1 MLDVHEP
8 EGEVRGWRG
17 LLTHLF
23 VITLGLLIALALE
36 GGVEWMHHKHVA
48 REARAKLR
56 TEFTDNQAT
65 IEQALQ
71 AIAGE
76 QKQAEKNL
84 AAFDQIKAAGSAEA
98 LVFDMHGWLLARSGW
113 DTARETGAF
122 EYMDYE
128 QVDTWAQLVALEDEF
143 MKHEDQLSHDYAR
156 GGMVAARLHAFPAV
170 ASKQERNTTADQ
182 GIAIVLDMQS
192 ELLMCETVGEK
203 QDCEYGKALGGGPLP
218 AFCHS

>member
-23 VITLGLLIALALE
+23 VITLGLLIAQALE
-36 GGVEWMHHKHVA
+36 SGVEWRHHRQVAQEA
-48 REARAKLR
+48 REKIRM
-56 TEFTDNQAT
+56 EFTDNQAT

-98 LVFDMHGWLLARSGW
+98 LAFDMHGWLLSRSGW

-128 QVDTWAQLVALEDEF
+128 QVDSRAQLVALEDEF

-156 GGMVAARLHAFPAV
+156 GGMVAARLHAFPAA
-170 ASKQERNTTADQ
+170 ASKQDLNTTADQ
-182 GIAIVLDMQS
+182 GIAIVLDLQS
-192 ELLMCETVGEK
+192 ELMMCETVGEK
-203 QDCEYGKALGGGPLP
+203 LDCEYGKTLGGGPPP